1 MRLGVFGVGVL
12 VGVALGN
19 CVAAALTVKE
29 FDERLEVM
37 RTSGQLDA
45 AEAFLD
51 STVVQAQTSHEPL
64 LEAAAHLAKAEWIR
78 TTDPKGFDQER
89 SEAAVI
95 LSGVPDAA
103 LLRRLHL
110 TDLQSL
116 DDGHLNLQAVKDG
129 EALADEAMGIGDWR
143 LEIDVLLELA
153 HAGHNPIRLGV
164 MSPYALRAYE
174 LAERHRGERQSIEAE
189 IQWANWLSEG
199 GRVDEAMHLLD
210 RTLGDARAAANVP
223 AQVILL
229 ISMGLVQGQAHN
241 FDMAS
246 EKTQAAIDLATASR
260 FPERYVA
267 MLLVNQS
274 DLFLRA
280 ERYPEALES
289 ANKAVVA
296 AKNLPTALWVAR
308 FNRAI
313 ALNHLG
319 KRAEALALMEQLCQG
334 DDRAPSLR
342 DLAKQYAVAGNYERA
357 YRYLLEYQDWRQ
369 KLASNDQGD
378 SLTLISLNERLVA
391 ERRLRIEGEH
401 RAAMRTSATVV
412 VVVGILASIAV
423 GALWLTRRH
432 NRALGD
438 LNRQL
443 HEHAMTDSLTGLKN
457 RRHFGNQI
465 GAHIAASDRA
475 HGLSGDRRPPSAD
488 ILFFLIDLDYFKQVN
503 DLHGHP
509 AGDAVLVQAALR
521 LQSVMRAEDEL
532 IRWGG
537 EEFLLVTRGTSRE
550 NAVAVAERIRCS
562 IASVPFTLA
571 NGVELQKSCSVGFAP
586 YPLVPGG
593 GSEFGWESVI
603 ELADQALFIA
613 KTEGRNRWI
622 GVVEAVQPP
631 TDISQGVLARC
642 ARAGT
647 IRLAALEPFGT
658 RPDFGT
664 DTLDAAVS
672 KTHL

>member
-1 MRLGVFGVGVL
+1 MRIRLIGVGVL
-12 VGVALGN
+12 VAFTLGN
-19 CVAAALTVKE
+19 CVAATSTVRD
-29 FDERLEVM
+29 FDEHLEVI
-37 RTSGQLDA
+37 RASGQLDA
-45 AEAFLD
+45 VEAFLD
-51 STVVQAQTSHEPL
+51 STVVQARASHAPL

-89 SEAAVI
+89 SKATVI
-95 LSGVPDAA
+95 LSGAPDAA
-103 LLRRLHL
+103 LLRRLQL
-110 TDLQSL
+110 ANLQSL
-116 DDGHLNLQAVKDG
+116 DHGLLNLQAVTDG
-129 EALADEAMGIGDWR
+129 EALLEQARRIGDWR

-153 HAGHNPIRLGV
+153 HAGHNSIRLGV
-164 MSPYALRAYE
+164 ISPYALRAYE
-174 LAERHRGERQSIEAE
+174 LAERHRGERQSTEAE
-189 IQWANWLSEG
+189 IQWAEWLSEG
-199 GRVDEAMHLLD
+199 GRVDEALHLLD
-210 RTLGDARAAANVP
+210 RTLRDARAASNV
-223 AQVILL
+223 ASQVTLL
-229 ISMGLVQGQAHN
+229 MTMGLMQGQARHL
-241 FDMAS
+241 DSALES
-246 EKTQAAIDLATASR
+246 TQAAIDLAIASR
-260 FPERYVA
+260 FPGRYFA

-289 ANKAVVA
+289 ADKAAVA
-296 AKNLPTALWVAR
+296 AKNSPTALGVAR
-308 FNRAI
+308 YNRAV

-319 KRAEALALMEQLCQG
+319 KHTEALALLEELSQG
-334 DDRAPSLR
+334 DDRAPSLH

-369 KLASNDQGD
+369 ELASNDQGD
-378 SLTLISLNERLVA
+378 SLTLLSLNERLAA

-401 RAAMRTSATVV
+401 RVAMRTSATVV

-423 GALWLTRRH
+423 GLLWLTRRH
-432 NRALGD
+432 NRALED

-443 HEHAMTDSLTGLKN
+443 HDHAITDSLTGLKN

-475 HGLSGDRRPPSAD
+475 HGLKGDRRPPSAD
-488 ILFFLIDLDYFKQVN
+488 ILFFLIDLDFFKQVN

-537 EEFLLVTRGTSRE
+537 EEFLLVTRGTPRE

-562 IASVPFTLA
+562 IASVPFNLA
-571 NGVELQKSCSVGFAP
+571 TGIELQKSCSVGFAP

-603 ELADQALFIA
+603 ELADQALLMA

-631 TDISQGVLARC
+631 TDLSQGVLARC
-642 ARAGT
+642 AAAGT
-647 IRLAALEPFGT
+647 IRLATLEFGT
-658 RPDFGT
+658 RPDFET
-664 DTLDAAVS
+664 DMLDAVTS
-672 KTHL
+672 TTSL

>member
-12 VGVALGN
+12 VGATLGN
-19 CVAAALTVKE
+19 CAAAAMTVRE
-29 FDERLEVM
+29 FDDRLEVI
-37 RTSGQLDA
+37 RASGQLDA

-51 STVVQAQTSHEPL
+51 STVVQARTSHEPL
-64 LEAAAHLAKAEWIR
+64 LEAAAHLAKAEWVR

-89 SEAAVI
+89 SKAAVI

-103 LLRRLHL
+103 LLRRLRL
-110 TDLQSL
+110 ADLQSL
-116 DDGHLNLQAVKDG
+116 DDGHLNLRAVTDG
-129 EALADEAMGIGDWR
+129 EALADEAKGIGDWR

-153 HAGHNPIRLGV
+153 RAGHNWIRLGV
-164 MSPYALRAYE
+164 MSPYALRAHE
-174 LAERHRGERQSIEAE
+174 LAERHRGERQSIDAE
-189 IQWANWLSEG
+189 IQWAQWLSEG

-229 ISMGLVQGQAHN
+229 VTMGLVQGQAHH
-241 FDMAS
+241 FDMAL
-246 EKTQAAIDLATASR
+246 EKTQTAIDLAIAFR
-260 FPERYVA
+260 FPGRYLA

-296 AKNLPTALWVAR
+296 AKDLPTALGVAR

-313 ALNHLG
+313 ALNHVG
-319 KRAEALALMEQLCQG
+319 QHAEALALLEQLSQG
-334 DDRAPSLR
+334 DDRAPSLY

-357 YRYLLEYQDWRQ
+357 YGYLLEYQAWRQ
-369 KLASNDQGD
+369 KLAANDQGD

-391 ERRLRIEGEH
+391 ERRLRMEGEQ
-401 RAAMRTSATVV
+401 RLAMRTAAAVV
-412 VVVGILASIAV
+412 AVVGILASIAV

-432 NRALGD
+432 NRALAG

-443 HEHAMTDSLTGLKN
+443 HDHAITDSLTGLKN

-465 GAHIAASDRA
+465 GAHVSASDRA
-475 HGLSGDRRPPSAD
+475 HRLSGDRRPPSAD
-488 ILFFLIDLDYFKQVN
+488 ILFFLIDLDHFKQVN

-537 EEFLLVTRGTSRE
+537 EEFLLVTRGTPRE
-550 NAVAVAERIRCS
+550 DAVHVAERIRCS
-562 IASVPFTLA
+562 IASVPFALA
-571 NGVELQKSCSVGFAP
+571 NGVELRKSCSVGFAP

-593 GSEFGWESVI
+593 RSEFGWESVI
-603 ELADQALFIA
+603 ELADQALLMA

-631 TDISQGVLARC
+631 PDLGQGVLARC
-642 ARAGT
+642 AAAGT
-647 IRLAALEPFGT
+647 IRLAAFEPLGT

-672 KTHL
+672 QTNI